1 MLGVEA
7 AIIESMRTICW
18 FSTFSTPPPS
28 LQKFVDKSCCYP
40 NIYLAL
46 GGGGRGIMAIKQHN
60 SRGSNVDLS
69 GYGCQFVSPQLAT
82 LTIITFLLYPPPA
95 RDLQHPSPPPLVTP
109 YPLLCSPN
117 LRRPGNEITKGNLCR
132 IVALKTTVTM
142 IGTFPFSFDQC
153 LSRESALGKDPCP

>member
-7 AIIESMRTICW
+7 AIIESTRTICW

-28 LQKFVDKSCCYP
+28 LQKFVNKSCCYP
-40 NIYLAL
+40 NIYVPL

-95 RDLQHPSPPPLVTP
+95 RDLQHPSPPPPVTP

-117 LRRPGNEITKGNLCR
+117 LRRPGNEITKAICAELWR
-132 IVALKTTVTM
+132 
-142 IGTFPFSFDQC
+142 
-153 LSRESALGKDPCP
+153 

>member
-7 AIIESMRTICW
+7 AIIESTRTICW

-40 NIYLAL
+40 NIYVPL

-82 LTIITFLLYPPPA
+82 LTIVTFLLYPPPA
-95 RDLQHPSPPPLVTP
+95 RDLQHPSPPPLPLTP
-109 YPLLCSPN
+109 SFVLPICAGQVMKLQRQSVQNCGAENHCYHDRDIPLQL
-117 LRRPGNEITKGNLCR
+117 
-132 IVALKTTVTM
+132 
-142 IGTFPFSFDQC
+142 
-153 LSRESALGKDPCP
+153 